1 MFRVL
6 QHYFPV
12 RAALLIA
19 GEALLVAA
27 VLAAALTHHVWR
39 WRGPRPSG
47 AGPDDV
53 LQRLAVLG
61 MTPEDGFWAAFGTA
75 LLLTALTQICIGI
88 NRLYEFQVSA
98 SRFERASRFVEAA
111 GLALTLSLGALALAD
126 LWGFE
131 RLLRVPGLSLSRALQ
146 AAAAGLAGA
155 FAAAYIFRT
164 LYHGLIRRV
173 DLDTRIL
180 ILGSKG
186 PAHALANQVLEHP
199 EAGYRVVGLVPEPSG
214 DNGARGRAGGG
225 PELVTS
231 PDEAE
236 TPASRALLLADVG
249 LLGRAVQN
257 RGAAMAD
264 RSVVTAHSEGGEGLM
279 ALVRTLEVD
288 AIVVA
293 LQDRRQTL
301 PIKEL
306 LAAKL
311 AGIEVREREEVWEQ
325 VTGRIAVAAM
335 RPSYLI
341 FNDGFRR
348 HPWAALAKRLV
359 DIGVALV
366 MLALLWPVMLLTAL
380 IVRLT
385 SPGPVLFTQERV
397 GQDGKPFVLMKFRSM
412 RADAEKLSGPV
423 WASEDDPRITKFGR
437 IMRKTRL
444 DELPQLFNVLRGSM
458 SLVGPRPERQ
468 HFIDQLSEKIPYF
481 ELRHIVKPGVTGWA
495 QINYPYGNTV
505 EDALHKLQ
513 YDLFY
518 IKNYSVLF
526 DLSILA
532 GTVKTVV
539 LRKGT

>member
-12 RAALLIA
+12 RAALLVI
-19 GEALLVAA
+19 GEAVIVAA
-27 VLAAALTHHVWR
+27 ALIVALTHHVWE
-39 WRGPRPSG
+39 WRNARPG
-47 AGPDDV
+47 AGANSEIV
-53 LQRLAVLG
+53 NRLAAQGLSVD
-61 MTPEDGFWAAFGTA
+61 DGYWAAVATA
-75 LLLTALTQICIGI
+75 LVLTVLTQICIGL

-111 GLALTLSLGALALAD
+111 GAALTAGLGALVLGNLWAFERFLQVPGLTLS
-126 LWGFE
+126 
-131 RLLRVPGLSLSRALQ
+131 RTLQ
-146 AAAAGLAGA
+146 AAASGLAAA
-155 FAAAYIFRT
+155 FALAYVFRA
-164 LYHGLIRRV
+164 LYHWLVRRAE
-173 DLDTRIL
+173 LDTRVL

-186 PAHALANQVLEHP
+186 PAHALANQILEHP
-199 EAGYRVVGLVPEPSG
+199 EAGYRVVGLVPEPAG
-214 DNGARGRAGGG
+214 DNGARGRSNGG

-231 PDEAE
+231 RDEAE
-236 TPASRALLLADVG
+236 THASRALTLVDVALLD
-249 LLGRAVQN
+249 RAVQN
-257 RGAAMAD
+257 RGAAMAG
-264 RSVVTAHSEGGEGLM
+264 RQVVAQPALGEETL
-279 ALVRTLEVD
+279 LEVVRKLQVD
-288 AIVVA
+288 AIVIA
-293 LQDRRQTL
+293 LQDRRMTL
-301 PIKEL
+301 PIKDL

-311 AGIEVREREEVWEQ
+311 AGIDVREREEVFEQ

-348 HPWAALAKRLV
+348 HPWAALAKRAV
-359 DIGVALV
+359 DIGVALL
-366 MLALLWPVMLLTAL
+366 MLFCLWPVMLLTA
-380 IVRLT
+380 IMVRLN

-423 WASEDDPRITKFGR
+423 WASEDDPRITSFGR
-437 IMRKTRL
+437 FMRKTRL
-444 DELPQLFNVLRGSM
+444 DELPQLFNVLAGSM

-468 HFIDQLSEKIPYF
+468 HFIDQLAEKIPYF
-481 ELRHIVKPGVTGWA
+481 NLRHIVKPGVTGWA

-526 DLSILA
+526 DFSILV
-532 GTVKTVV
+532 GTIKTVV
-539 LRKGT
+539 LRRGT

>member
-12 RAALLIA
+12 RAALLIL
-19 GEALLVAA
+19 GESVLIAA
-27 VLAAALTHHVWR
+27 VLVVALTHHVWA
-39 WRGPRPSG
+39 WRG
-47 AGPDDV
+47 AGPRAGADIEV
-53 LQRLAVLG
+53 VQRLAALG
-61 MTPEDGFWAAFGTA
+61 MTPDDGFWAALATA
-75 LLLTALTQICIGI
+75 LSLTVLTQICIGV

-98 SRFERASRFVEAA
+98 SRFARASRFVESA
-111 GLALTLSLGALALAD
+111 GAALTVSLGVLALAD

-131 RLLRVPGLSLSRALQ
+131 RLMRIPGLSLSRGLQ
-146 AAAAGLAGA
+146 AAAAGLGGA
-155 FAAAYIFRT
+155 FAAAYLFRA
-164 LYHGLIRRV
+164 LYHWLIRRA

-214 DNGARGRAGGG
+214 DNGARGRVGGG

-236 TPASRALLLADVG
+236 TKASRALTLTDVTV
-249 LLGRAVQN
+249 LERAVQN
-257 RGAAMAD
+257 RGAAM
-264 RSVVTAHSEGGEGLM
+264 SGLEPHE
-279 ALVRTLEVD
+279 APTPGAKGLLDLVQELEVD
-288 AIVVA
+288 TVIVA
-293 LQDRRQTL
+293 LQDRRMTL

-306 LAAKL
+306 LAVKL
-311 AGIEVREREEVWEQ
+311 AGVEVREREEVFEQ
-325 VTGRIAVAAM
+325 ITGRIAVAAM

-341 FNDGFRR
+341 FNEGFRR
-348 HPWAALAKRLV
+348 HPWAALAKRTV
-359 DIGVALV
+359 DIGVSLV
-366 MLALLWPVMLLTAL
+366 MLLLLWPLMLLTAL
-380 IVRLT
+380 LVRLD
-385 SPGPVLFTQERV
+385 SPGPILFTQERV
-397 GQDGKPFVLMKFRSM
+397 GQDGKPFTLMKFRSM

-423 WASEDDPRITKFGR
+423 WASEDDPRITRFGR

-444 DELPQLFNVLRGSM
+444 DELPQLFNVLAGSM

-481 ELRHIVKPGVTGWA
+481 QLRHIVKPGVTGWA

-532 GTVKTVV
+532 GTVKIVV